1 MSNTVKT
8 KKPKKLHKPMSMKLK
23 VSITVA
29 VLVIAVIVA
38 VLSFGSG
45 AMTFKPGAVQSH
57 DDPVDVTESP
67 VIGEDGAAI
76 PQENRH
82 TVLVSVGN
90 GGSANPEG
98 SVSVEDNGAITIG
111 FTPDEGYEIK
121 TVTVDGQ
128 DIGQKTSY
136 TLSNIREDHTI
147 MVTFEK
153 IPEPSPSPEPT
164 DGMLPD
170 PAN

>member
-8 KKPKKLHKPMSMKLK
+8 KKPKKLHKPMSMKFK

-90 GGSANPEG
+90 GGSASPAG
-98 SVSVEDNGAITIG
+98 SVRESYHFRAEIPKAARVGISVKA
-111 FTPDEGYEIK
+111 
-121 TVTVDGQ
+121 
-128 DIGQKTSY
+128 
-136 TLSNIREDHTI
+136 TLVHRACWSLRGTGSSCNLSGTAGIVLSRL
-147 MVTFEK
+147 V
-153 IPEPSPSPEPT
+153 SR
-164 DGMLPD
+164 
-170 PAN
+170 N

>member
-8 KKPKKLHKPMSMKLK
+8 KKPKKLHKPMSMKFK

-82 TVLVSVGN
+82 TGGN
-90 GGSANPEG
+90 SASSPEG

-121 TVTVDGQ
+121 TITVDGQ

-164 DGMLPD
+164 DGILPD

>member
-1 MSNTVKT
+1 MS
-8 KKPKKLHKPMSMKLK
+8 
-23 VSITVA
+23 
-29 VLVIAVIVA
+29 
-38 VLSFGSG
+38 
-45 AMTFKPGAVQSH
+45 
-57 DDPVDVTESP
+57 
-67 VIGEDGAAI
+67 
-76 PQENRH
+76 
-82 TVLVSVGN
+82 
-90 GGSANPEG
+90 SANPAG

>member
-1 MSNTVKT
+1 MMPS
-8 KKPKKLHKPMSMKLK
+8 PKRRAKR
-23 VSITVA
+23 IC
-29 VLVIAVIVA
+29 
-38 VLSFGSG
+38 
-45 AMTFKPGAVQSH
+45 
-57 DDPVDVTESP
+57 
-67 VIGEDGAAI
+67 EDGAAI

-147 MVTFEK
+147 MVTFDK